1 MSWHIK
7 CFLQYQSTAH
17 EHQSQTGTTAT
28 VTYGILDTVYGNKAV
43 SCTHVWVNGFNRFTV
58 TWDLGHDPR
67 SGWLTTA
74 QNTNSFKS
82 SRTDRQT
89 PLKDRNIYGGSTAH

>member
-1 MSWHIK
+1 MAQQVFSSMPW
-7 CFLQYQSTAH
+7 YAH
-17 EHQSQTGTTAT
+17 KHQSQTGTTT
-28 VTYGILDTVYGNKAV
+28 RVTYGMLDTLYGNKAV

-58 TWDLGHDPR
+58 TWDLGHDPS

-82 SRTDRQT
+82 SRTDGQT
-89 PLKDRNIYGGSTAH
+89 PLKDPKISH